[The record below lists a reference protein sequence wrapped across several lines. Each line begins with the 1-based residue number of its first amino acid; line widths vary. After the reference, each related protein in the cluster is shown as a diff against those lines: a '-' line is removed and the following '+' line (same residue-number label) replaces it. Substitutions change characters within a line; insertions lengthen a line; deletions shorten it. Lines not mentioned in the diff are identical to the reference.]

1 MIDIINQENIDQY
14 TIINVNLIKDSLDK
28 FSFYLEE
35 RKLLGAQ
42 LDLEE
47 QNLVSRLKLDINNK
61 PASSIICIFFPYL
74 TESHSF
80 DSNISV
86 SAQGIDYHIWSKD

>member
-14 TIINVNLIKDSLDK
+14 TIINVNSIKDSLDK

-47 QNLVSRLKLDINNK
+47 QNLVSRLKLDINNV
-61 PASSIICIFFPYL
+61 L
-74 TESHSF
+74 NWHL
-80 DSNISV
+80 D
-86 SAQGIDYHIWSKD
+86 

>member
-47 QNLVSRLKLDINNK
+47 QNLVSRLK
-61 PASSIICIFFPYL
+61 
-74 TESHSF
+74 
-80 DSNISV
+80 
-86 SAQGIDYHIWSKD
+86 

>member
-14 TIINVNLIKDSLDK
+14 TIINVNSIKDSLDK

-47 QNLVSRLKLDINNK
+47 QNIVSRLKLDINNK
-61 PASSIICIFFPYL
+61 ENIWIIL
-74 TESHSF
+74 MM
-80 DSNISV
+80 
-86 SAQGIDYHIWSKD
+86 